1 MVTREV
7 LKAVA
12 PNAREARIKEILDN
26 KDILAS
32 YGIKTPL
39 RLAHFLAQVS
49 HESGGF
55 MRMEENLIY
64 SDPNRI
70 AQIFRSDFDKN
81 KDKKISPEELEDAK
95 RYVRNKVAIANRVY
109 ENQNGNGN
117 EASGDGWKYRGRG
130 FIQLTGKSNYAAAG
144 KALKMNLVD
153 NPDKA
158 SEVKTALE
166 VAAWY
171 FESRGCNKAADNDSL
186 NGVTRLINGALVG
199 LSHRE
204 QLLKEAKKALGI

>member
-12 PNAREARIKEILDN
+12 PNAREARINEILDN
-26 KDILAS
+26 KDILTS

-55 MRMEENLIY
+55 MRIEENLMY
-64 SDPNRI
+64 SSEGLLKTFSKYFKTKEE
-70 AQIFRSDFDKN
+70 ADKY
-81 KDKKISPEELEDAK
+81 A
-95 RYVRNKVAIANRVY
+95 RNKSAIANKVY
-109 ENQNGNGN
+109 ANRMDNGN

-130 FIQLTGKSNYAAAG
+130 FIQLTGKANYAAAG

-186 NGVTRLINGALVG
+186 KGVTRLINGGYIG